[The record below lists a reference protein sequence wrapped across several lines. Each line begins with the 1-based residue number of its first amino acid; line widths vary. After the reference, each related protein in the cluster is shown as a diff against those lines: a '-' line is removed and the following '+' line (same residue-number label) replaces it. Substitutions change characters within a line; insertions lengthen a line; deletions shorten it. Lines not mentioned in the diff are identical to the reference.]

1 MRSVAA
7 LALYFAGLTILVSDK
22 VVSQT
27 LPQPTFVDYMPQVA
41 NLDKAEYFYH
51 QLLGLESPQGDPRA
65 RLAWY
70 PTRPFLV
77 DMYVVSG
84 KIRNF
89 YLRVPVSDLMIEPIQ
104 WSEAKGKPLN
114 PRIQDTGSTRLIL
127 NVNNIDAL
135 TDRLKRGKA
144 KVITTGGK
152 PVTVTDKTGTR
163 RTIVFEDFN
172 GFFVQ
177 LVELD
182 PQPPQTGDAPPTYFI
197 NGSNLALTVA
207 DLDKSA
213 RFIGTILGLQV
224 KTDRSRLEYLFLAVG
239 RYLLSRKQISR
250 ATVDSV
256 QSQNILAAQICDGTF
271 NGGRAGRALA
281 NLAAKFFSKRRVF
294 GFGHQCQCLHD
305 ALVRNETQERR
316 LLQLRRKPLSQRAIE
331 NGIACGVG
339 ELRQNNRVL
348 ISEF

>member
-224 KTDRSRLEYLFLAVG
+224 KTDPSPRTDVNRMEALGLKGVQFRQATFAWPDKTPPFHLIEFQGVD
-239 RYLLSRKQISR
+239 RKQITPLVADPNSTIVRINVKNMESVLAKVKAFPDAKIMNVSAGPVLQGELEFVIVR
-250 ATVDSV
+250 APGGAY
-256 QSQNILAAQICDGTF
+256 LQIYGPAR
-271 NGGRAGRALA
+271 GRA
-281 NLAAKFFSKRRVF
+281 
-294 GFGHQCQCLHD
+294 Q
-305 ALVRNETQERR
+305 
-316 LLQLRRKPLSQRAIE
+316 
-331 NGIACGVG
+331 
-339 ELRQNNRVL
+339 
-348 ISEF
+348 